1 MMKGGKA
8 GDFAAELKSFKKFSQ
23 QQSKRRE
30 KKKNKQQ
37 LQPQQDSDLM
47 EQDAPAGS
55 SSGSGDLKPLP
66 DILTCITQRIGGGD
80 KAATKDHA
88 APGPSSSSRGTK
100 SKTPFQDPDVFDE
113 PDAPPNS
120 VEQARS
126 INQYDDDFLT
136 TAADTED
143 IELF

>member
-8 GDFAAELKSFKKFSQ
+8 GDFAAELQSFKKFSQ
-23 QQSKRRE
+23 HQSKKRD
-30 KKKNKQQ
+30 KKKNKKQQQ
-37 LQPQQDSDLM
+37 LQQDNDLM

-66 DILTCITQRIGGGD
+66 DILTCITQRIGGGG
-80 KAATKDHA
+80 KGPTKDHA
-88 APGPSSSSRGTK
+88 APGPSSSRGTK
-100 SKTPFQDPDVFDE
+100 GKSPFQDPDVFVE